1 MYRNLTFFRFPASV
15 AAAILE
21 LATRQAEGS
30 LGDCLAEHAMKPV
43 GPLELSSRG
52 WVPLHSKGPLFRR
65 LGDTIHL
72 ALGGEDKVLP
82 APAVNREL
90 RARLEAYE
98 KREGRR
104 PGTRARKAMRD
115 EVLQD
120 LLPRALVK
128 PYRLDGY
135 LDLSR
140 GLLVVDTASR
150 KAAEGF
156 ASHLRAT
163 LGSFPALP
171 LNAEVLPRAVLTN
184 WLAGAD
190 LPEGGYDGDR
200 ETGGALILGDACRLQ
215 DPADGGGVV
224 TAKGEELLS
233 DEIAQHLAAG
243 KQCTRLGLCM
253 DDRLAFNLGED
264 LVVRGLKFL
273 DGAVESLESFEADDL
288 QAELDARAALLVGEV
303 GRLFD
308 VLERA
313 LKLSKVEG

>member
-21 LATRQAEGS
+21 LATSPAEDS
-30 LGDCLAEHAMKPV
+30 LGEYLAEHAMKPV

-52 WVPLHSKGPLFRR
+52 WAPLHSNGPLFRHI
-65 LGDTIHL
+65 GDTIHL
-72 ALGGEDKVLP
+72 SLGGEDKVLP
-82 APAVNREL
+82 APAVNLEL
-90 RARLEAYE
+90 SARLEAYE

-104 PGTRARKAMRD
+104 PGARARKAMRD

-163 LGSFPALP
+163 LGSFPARP
-171 LNAEVLPRAVLTN
+171 VNAEVAPRAVLTA
-184 WLAGAD
+184 WLA
-190 LPEGGYDGDR
+190 DGSYSRNAGLDQIGW
-200 ETGGALILGDACRLQ
+200 TLGDACRLQ
-215 DPADGGGVV
+215 DAADGGGVV
-224 TAKGEELLS
+224 TVKGEDLRG
-233 DEIAQHLAAG
+233 DEVAKHLEAG
-243 KQCTRLGLCM
+243 KQCTRLALFAG
-253 DDRLAFNLGED
+253 DHLAFNLGED

-273 DGAVESLESFEADDL
+273 DSAVESLESVEREDL
-288 QAELDARAALLVGEV
+288 QGEFDARAALLVCEV
-303 GRLFD
+303 GILFD
-308 VLERA
+308 TLERA